1 MRNLNVDYMK
11 VRLNKGDYTDGW
23 VEVHM
28 GNREGDIRI
37 KKGGGTPD
45 NYIDRLINM
54 ANIWLERQMDG

>member
-37 KKGGGTPD
+37 KKGGD
-45 NYIDRLINM
+45 SR
-54 ANIWLERQMDG
+54 